1 MASEPPK
8 NPTISRADALYQI
21 KQHKRKLANIAKEN
35 EMFSNYL
42 KRVDPSES
50 SATKSQTVHKISMV
64 DSNKLGRKKSKS
76 TRVSVEVLKL
86 STEQKCDIATS
97 ELEELNKQIDL
108 MKEESERKIDAHHA
122 AIEESEIALT
132 ELKKN
137 RHEYE
142 RLISQ
147 GAISKHTGMR
157 SDIIPT
163 FLKVSY

>member
-1 MASEPPK
+1 MASEPPNAPK
-8 NPTISRADALYQI
+8 ISRADALYQI
-21 KQHKRKLANIAKEN
+21 KQHKRKMTNFTKEN
-35 EMFSNYL
+35 EMFANYL
-42 KRVDPSES
+42 KRVDPTES
-50 SATKSQTVHKISMV
+50 NTTKVQALHKVSLV
-64 DSNKLGRKKSKS
+64 DNNKLGRKKSKT

-147 GAISKHTGMR
+147 GAISKHTGM
-157 SDIIPT
+157 SFHLYPT
-163 FLKVSY
+163 HS